1 MTHRE
6 TIIQNYIDGYNIF
19 SVDQMVAH
27 FAEGIQFE
35 NIQDGKIT
43 LSLTGIDAFKEQAER
58 AKNFFTN
65 RRQTITSFKH
75 SEAETRIAVD
85 YTAVLAMD
93 FPNGLKKDQQLN
105 LTGTSVFEFA
115 GDRIVKLTD
124 VS

>member
-1 MTHRE
+1 
-6 TIIQNYIDGYNIF
+6 
-19 SVDQMVAH
+19 MVAY

-35 NIQDGKIT
+35 NVQDGQIT

-58 AKNFFTN
+58 AKTFFTN
-65 RRQTITSFKH
+65 RRQTVKSFNHK
-75 SEAETRIAVD
+75 EAETTIAVD

-93 FPNGLKKDQQLN
+93 FPNGLKKGQQLN

-124 VS
+124 IS

>member
-6 TIIQNYIDGYNIF
+6 TIIQNYIDGYNSF
-19 SVDQMVAH
+19 SVDQMVAN
-27 FAEGIQFE
+27 FAENIQFE
-35 NIQDGKIT
+35 NVQDGQIT
-43 LSLTGIDAFKEQAER
+43 LSLSGIDAFKEQAER
-58 AKNFFTN
+58 AKTFFTS
-65 RRQTITSFKH
+65 RRQTVKSFNH

-93 FPNGLKKDQQLN
+93 FPNGLKRGQQLN

-124 VS
+124 IS